1 MISSEKAENRRPLPS
16 SAAVSKR
23 MALVRQR
30 DTACEM
36 LLRRELHRRGLRYRV
51 HTRPEN
57 ALRIRADIVFR
68 LARVAV
74 FVDGCF
80 WHSCPEHGTKSRSNA
95 AWWDMKLATN
105 STRDRANTA
114 ALESRGWTIL
124 RFWEHED
131 SIDAARVVLDVVRT
145 RFS

>member
-1 MISSEKAENRRPLPS
+1 
-16 SAAVSKR
+16 
-23 MALVRQR
+23 
-30 DTACEM
+30 
-36 LLRRELHRRGLRYRV
+36 
-51 HTRPEN
+51 
-57 ALRIRADIVFR
+57 
-68 LARVAV
+68 
-74 FVDGCF
+74 
-80 WHSCPEHGTKSRSNA
+80 
-95 AWWDMKLATN
+95 MKLATN